1 MNTNWNLEEV
11 KREVE
16 RLSKKETLT
25 DKEQRFVNNYL
36 DAINLEQKRKGVQK
50 EMSKLEKE
58 LLEELEL
65 LEAKP
70 NPSNEDRKIIQRI
83 KNSLEAE

>member
-83 KNSLEAE
+83 KNSLEVE